1 MLLQAC
7 KWSLFICPQ
16 SYTVSDSRKEDQ
28 KEVDTQLM
36 PLIKELPNL
45 RQYLAHRFSLSKGQY
60 PHKLVF

>member
-28 KEVDTQLM
+28 KEVDTQLV